1 VNRFVGLI
9 SKPSKRLKERS
20 PHRFDSVPDNV
31 HPDGES
37 CRDQVFPRGPV
48 LGMFWELRALG
59 ETMPTRLRHTPR
71 FWWIAG
77 GIALV
82 MGVLVPMLVAMHI
95 RQVGP
100 LDWLLAILAYL
111 TLWSVT
117 AELFYMSAARL
128 YGWRRGYLWFSK
140 DEPLPPPLPPLLTVR
155 TRLEPLAY
163 CFLSYALTLYCFAVA
178 YFFLSQTDPGA
189 FNKPL
194 NVFSAIYFSVV
205 TAATVA
211 YGDLYPVTDAARS
224 CVLLQIFISLAYVIA
239 LFSLLSTTLKEP
251 RQSDSV

>member
-1 VNRFVGLI
+1 
-9 SKPSKRLKERS
+9 
-20 PHRFDSVPDNV
+20 
-31 HPDGES
+31 
-37 CRDQVFPRGPV
+37 
-48 LGMFWELRALG
+48 MFKATHAPKLRAWG
-59 ETMPTRLRHTPR
+59 ETMPTRLRHNPR

-77 GIALV
+77 GVALV

-95 RQVGP
+95 RQVGR

-128 YGWRRGYLWFSK
+128 YGWRRGYLWFSG
-140 DEPLPPPLPPLLTVR
+140 DEPLPPPPPILTVR

-178 YFFLSQTDPGA
+178 YFFLSQTDPAA

-211 YGDLYPVTDAARS
+211 YGDLYPVTDAARI

-239 LFSLLSTTLKEP
+239 LFSLLSTTLKVP
-251 RQSDSV
+251 RQSDSA